1 MDAQTIFAIASGR
14 GRAGIAVIRVSGPVA
29 GSALTHL
36 AGRMPPPRR
45 ATRAGLRDGA
55 GDLLDDGLILWFP
68 APASFTGED
77 VAELHIH
84 GGRAVIDGVLEA
96 LGRYSGL
103 RPAEPGEFSR
113 RAFANGKMD
122 LTAAEGLADL
132 VEAETAAQRRQAL
145 RQMQGGLAR
154 LYDAWRAQLL
164 TALAHVEATID
175 FSDEDVPAEL
185 ESGVHESLLAL
196 AAEISAHIDDGRRGE
211 RLRTGV
217 DVAILGPP
225 NAGKSSLL
233 NALAGRAAAIVSP
246 NPGTTRDV
254 IEVALDLGG
263 YPVLLADTAGVR
275 EGNDEIEREGVGR
288 ALARARAADIRVVVV
303 DGAVWP
309 RADPVTMALI
319 DATSLVVLNKADL
332 LTEGSGQRP
341 EFGGRAALLV
351 SALTGHGVTELVAAL
366 EGAVAARFDLAVA
379 PALTR
384 QRHRAALT
392 SCLAALRRVERGPAV
407 ELLAEDLRTAA
418 AALGRIT
425 GRVDVEQVLDVIFRD
440 FCIGK

>member
-1 MDAQTIFAIASGR
+1 M
-14 GRAGIAVIRVSGPVA
+14 
-29 GSALTHL
+29 
-36 AGRMPPPRR
+36 GRMPPPRR

-77 VAELHIH
+77 VVELHIH

-154 LYDAWRAQLL
+154 LYDAWRARLL
-164 TALAHVEATID
+164 TALAHVEAAID
-175 FSDEDVPAEL
+175 FSDEDVPADL

-196 AAEISAHIDDGRRGE
+196 AADISAHIDDGRRGE

-217 DVAILGPP
+217 EVAILGPP

-246 NPGTTRDV
+246 HPGTTRDV

-275 EGNDEIEREGVGR
+275 EGNDEIEREGVSR
-288 ALARARAADIRVVVV
+288 ALTRAQAADIRLVVV

-332 LTEGSGQRP
+332 LTEGSAQHT
-341 EFGGRAALLV
+341 EFGGRSALLV

-366 EGAVAARFDLAVA
+366 ERAVAARFDLAAA

-392 SCLAALRRVERGPAV
+392 SCLAALRRAERAPAV